1 MAKPSYREDI
11 LNAGLKVMFR
21 SGYQGA
27 TVRDICAA
35 AGAPHGSFIN
45 HFGSKEAFAQEVLDR
60 YFANLQRTVRTA
72 LEDQSLT
79 PRQRLQRYLDT
90 ITGVLAHDKWNRG
103 CLIGDFSIETSVES
117 KAMRQRL
124 EAIFKEWRA
133 PFTSCIAEGQAIGD
147 IDATFDPLDLAEFL
161 LASWEGAILRM
172 KVERGPAP
180 LERFK
185 KIVFHTVFAQ
195 PLSKE
200 QK

>member
-1 MAKPSYREDI
+1 MTKPSYREDI

-60 YFANLQRTVRTA
+60 YFANLQRTVRAA

-90 ITGVLAHDKWNRG
+90 ITGMLAHDKWNRG

-117 KAMRQRL
+117 KTMRQRL

-133 PFTSCIAEGQAIGD
+133 PFASCIAEGQATGE

-172 KVERGPAP
+172 KVERGPAA
-180 LERFK
+180 LDRFK
-185 KIVFHTVFAQ
+185 NIIFKTVF
-195 PLSKE
+195 KE